1 MIQTLTLVQHG
12 QRFLV
17 QDSKPR
23 RLGSLFVPLRRS
35 YMLIMPGILFAG
47 ALFCWTLGTDLS
59 LIVGACVLS
68 GVSLYLLFDLLGRR
82 APLRVST
89 LLAITL
95 ALAYGLGSANTWF
108 TLPRSDETLGDFLG
122 ISTPTLAYGIAS
134 VLVSCAF
141 LLSLGELFEKP
152 LFGEDFELKFNN
164 RSLVLLTLGAAAL
177 AASFAH
183 GSTSFM
189 GETAAQGPDDY
200 GRISVLGSL
209 SAWLSGPLLAL
220 SVCVAL
226 NLKNRFGRTY
236 AAVLS
241 VALFIMIFPLGRR
254 ILIYAMVLAFIG
266 LRLGRYQIP
275 WSPLKKII
283 VLAVLASFLY
293 TATIGFFYLRIAG
306 YGQVRLTLLQR
317 VGAAIKLA
325 EEKSYSDIK
334 EQFANNVQKRTFI
347 LGFLSQ
353 VEAYAA
359 TMETG
364 HGTDLSG
371 QFQLALPSILFPS
384 KDVLF
389 QEEGYANQ
397 LFGSNYIDEA
407 NSILTVG
414 AIDFGIWGVLIYP
427 LLFVIMIRVFFE
439 VTAQTLPVFVSC
451 FIILGSCST
460 LLEPEITATA
470 YFLIIRNGLLFG
482 FFVWFVMALP
492 EFKIKNVGL

>member
-1 MIQTLTLVQHG
+1 MIQTLTLVQQGH
-12 QRFLV
+12 RLLV

-23 RLGSLFVPLRRS
+23 RLGSLFIPLRRS
-35 YMLIMPGILFAG
+35 YLLIMPSILFAS

-59 LIVGACVLS
+59 LIVGAMIL
-68 GVSLYLLFDLLGRR
+68 GGISLYLLFDLLGRR

-89 LLAITL
+89 LLVITL
-95 ALAYGLGSANTWF
+95 GLAYGLGSANTWF
-108 TLPRSDETLGDFLG
+108 TLPRSDEALGEFLG
-122 ISTPTLAYGIAS
+122 INTPSLAYGIAS
-134 VLVSCAF
+134 VLVTSA
-141 LLSLGELFEKP
+141 LLLGLGELFEKP

-164 RSLVLLTLGAAAL
+164 RSLVLLTLGTAAL
-177 AASFAH
+177 AGSFLH
-183 GSTSFM
+183 GSTGFM

-220 SVCVAL
+220 SVCVSL
-226 NLKNRFGRTY
+226 NLKSRFGRIY
-236 AAVLS
+236 SAVLA
-241 VALFIMIFPLGRR
+241 VAIFAMIFPLGRR
-254 ILIYAMVLAFIG
+254 VLIYAIVLAFIG
-266 LRLGRYQIP
+266 LRLGRYKIP
-275 WSPLKKII
+275 WSPLKKTI
-283 VLAVLASFLY
+283 VLTLLACFLY
-293 TATIGFFYLRIAG
+293 IATIGFFYLRLAG

-334 EQFANNVQKRTFI
+334 EQFSSNVQQRTFI

-364 HGTDLSG
+364 HGTDLAG
-371 QFQLALPSILFPS
+371 QFQLALPSIFFPS
-384 KDVLF
+384 KDVFF

-397 LFGSNYIDEA
+397 LFGSNYLDEA
-407 NSILTVG
+407 NSILTAG
-414 AIDFGIWGVLIYP
+414 AVDFGIWGVLAYP
-427 LLFVIMIRVFFE
+427 IFIVIMVRIFFE
-439 VTAQTLPVFVSC
+439 VVSHSLPVFVSC

-460 LLEPEITATA
+460 LLEPENTLTP
-470 YFLIIRNGLLFG
+470 YFLILRNGLLFG

>member
-1 MIQTLTLVQHG
+1 MIQTLTLVQQG
-12 QRFLV
+12 RRFLV

-35 YMLIMPGILFAG
+35 YLLIMPSMLFAG

-59 LIVGACVLS
+59 LITGAIVL
-68 GVSLYLLFDLLGRR
+68 GVVSLYLLFDLLGRR

-89 LLAITL
+89 LLVVTL
-95 ALAYGLGSANTWF
+95 GLSYGLGTANTWF
-108 TLPRSDETLGDFLG
+108 TLPRSDEALGDFLG
-122 ISTPTLAYGIAS
+122 INTASLAYGIAS
-134 VLVSCAF
+134 VLVSCA
-141 LLSLGELFEKP
+141 LLLGLGELFEKP
-152 LFGEDFELKFNN
+152 FFGEDFELKFNN
-164 RSLVLLTLGAAAL
+164 RSLVLLTLGTAAL

-183 GSTSFM
+183 GSTGFM
-189 GETAAQGPDDY
+189 GETAAQGPEDY

-220 SVCVAL
+220 AVCISL
-226 NLKNRFGRTY
+226 NLKNRFGRIY
-236 AAVLS
+236 AGVLS
-241 VALFIMIFPLGRR
+241 LVLFILIFPLGRR
-254 ILIYAMVLAFIG
+254 VLIYAIVLAFIG
-266 LRLGRYQIP
+266 LRLGRYEIP
-275 WSPLKKII
+275 WSPLKKTI
-283 VLAVLASFLY
+283 VLAILASLLY
-293 TATIGFFYLRIAG
+293 AATIGFFYLRLAG
-306 YGQVRLTLLQR
+306 YGQVHPTLLQR
-317 VGAAIKLA
+317 VGAAVKLA
-325 EEKSYSDIK
+325 EEKNYSDVK
-334 EQFANNVQKRTFI
+334 EKLSSNIQQRTFI

-364 HGTDLSG
+364 HGTDLFG
-371 QFQLALPSILFPS
+371 QFQLALPSVFFPS

-407 NSILTVG
+407 NSILTAG
-414 AIDFGIWGVLIYP
+414 AVDFGIWGVLIYP
-427 LLFVIMIRVFFE
+427 LLSVVMIRVFFE
-439 VTAQTLPVFVSC
+439 AVSQSLPVFVSC

-460 LLEPEITATA
+460 LLEPEIAATA
-470 YFLIIRNGLLFG
+470 YFLILRNGLFFG